1 MPGEGRHLLGDP
13 CKKSRINGRTSRP
26 KEATGNDHVPRAG
39 DGLRPVAVAAAV
51 VVQRPVERRYRT
63 VRIP

>member
-26 KEATGNDHVPRAG
+26 KEATDNGHVLRAG
-39 DGLRPVAVAAAV
+39 DGPRRVAVVAVA
-51 VVQRPVERRYRT
+51 VVQTPVVRRCRT
-63 VRIP
+63 ARIP